1 MRHRSPTS
9 SMLPRSAQDQLLT
22 ELRRTRDA
30 VLAAKSELRRQAP
43 LSRALDSLFID
54 IDDIAFLLTGN
65 RDHFTRPMP
74 THTKRPDPGYR
85 KATHELTNLE
95 GYAGLDKQIGTAPE
109 CGKE

>member
-1 MRHRSPTS
+1 
-9 SMLPRSAQDQLLT
+9 MLPQSARDQLLT

-30 VLAAKSELRRQAP
+30 VIAAKSELRRQAP

-65 RDHFTRPMP
+65 RDHFTRPVP
-74 THTKRPDPGYR
+74 SYTKRPDDPAYR

-109 CGKE
+109 REKE

>member
-1 MRHRSPTS
+1 MRHRQPKESI
-9 SMLPRSAQDQLLT
+9 LPPLARDQLLA

-30 VLAAKSELRRQAP
+30 VIAAQNELRRQAP

-74 THTKRPDPGYR
+74 IDTKRPDPEYR
-85 KATHELTNLE
+85 KAR
-95 GYAGLDKQIGTAPE
+95 GTSCRTSRGRP
-109 CGKE
+109 GSTSRSG